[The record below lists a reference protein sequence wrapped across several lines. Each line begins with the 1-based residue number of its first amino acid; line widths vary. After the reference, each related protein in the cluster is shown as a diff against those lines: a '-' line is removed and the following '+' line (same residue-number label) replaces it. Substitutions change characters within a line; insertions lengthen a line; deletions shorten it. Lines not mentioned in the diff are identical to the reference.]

1 MNFEEHINETPHY
14 HGDYFQFGE
23 TVFRQP
29 IVFGND
35 VVNALPEKTWQDLT
49 LDDFQAAIASGASLI
64 LLGTGAKQHFISP
77 QIIAQLSAQG
87 VGLECMNSA
96 AACRTLMLLQAEG
109 RHVWAWLFL

>member
-23 TVFRQP
+23 SIFRQP

-35 VVNALPEKTWQDLT
+35 VVHTLPEKTWQDLR
-49 LDDFQAAIASGASLI
+49 LDDFQAATASGASLI
-64 LLGTGAKQHFISP
+64 LLGTGSTQHFISP
-77 QIIAQLSAQG
+77 QIIVQLSAQG
-87 VGLECMNSA
+87 VGLECMNTS

-109 RHVWAWLFL
+109 RNVWAWLFL